1 MLRFAEEILLLLLNE
16 GSGATEEIAV
26 PEPVLHHTLAGAVL
40 MELALEDRIDTDL
53 DHLIVTDPTPLGDS
67 LIDPTLA
74 RIVETPEDRNAEYWV
89 RTVAQYADQVRSDAV
104 ARMLSR
110 GILTS
115 ADDGSISLARS
126 VARTRQ
132 YPSGDGSPE
141 QEVRLRI
148 MRVLFGDDIPGP
160 RDVVIICLAEAC
172 GLFRKI
178 LSRDELKEA
187 QDRIELVLKMDL
199 IGRSLIQ
206 SVRQFKPKEEA
217 VEEKGDPNL
226 PVVKGL
232 PILGSAL
239 QAGRNM
245 TQFIVESYRRHGP
258 VFEVNLFGINAIVIA
273 GLEANAFFE
282 KRGKFCLRNHEFWMD
297 FNRELN
303 VSKVMMSLEGNDHL
317 RYRQTSAPSYSR
329 TRYEGHL
336 DMAIDITRN
345 SLAEWEPNRPMW
357 AVRALQRIIVDQLG
371 TILTGLSPRGYVESL
386 HVFLDTLLA
395 VRVTKQRPMFLY
407 ARKFR
412 RARQRIDEL
421 CKQILADHRSGG
433 PRHEAADFVNDIL
446 DLHESDPQFMPET
459 DLNIAVLGPFLVGLD
474 TVAVSCAFMLY
485 ALLKHPDLMER
496 ATAEADALF
505 ADGNP
510 SARDLRKMDVT
521 HRVALEVLRM
531 YPIVPVLARISANSF
546 EFSGYRIPAGRR
558 VFVATSVPHFLPEVF
573 PDPKRFD
580 IDRYLPERAEHKQ
593 RNAFTPFG
601 GGPHRCMGAGFADAQ
616 ILLTMA
622 TILHHTELSLERPGY
637 ELQIGSMPT
646 PRPSKNFKFK
656 MVGRRN

>member
-16 GSGATEEIAV
+16 GAGATEEIAV

-40 MELALEDRIDTDL
+40 MELALEGRIDTDL

-74 RIVETPEDRNAEYWV
+74 RIVETAKDRNAEHWV
-89 RTVAQYADQVRSDAV
+89 RAVAQYAEQVRSEAI
-104 ARMLSR
+104 ARMLNR
-110 GILTS
+110 GVLTS
-115 ADDGSISLARS
+115 TDDGSISLARS
-126 VARTRQ
+126 VLRTRQ
-132 YPSGDGSPE
+132 YPSGDGNPE

-172 GLFRKI
+172 GLFKKI

-187 QDRIELVLKMDL
+187 QDRIDLVLKMDL
-199 IGRSLIQ
+199 IGRALIQ
-206 SVRQFKPKEEA
+206 SVRQFKPKDEA
-217 VEEKGDPNL
+217 GEPEGDPNL
-226 PVVKGL
+226 PMVRGL

-245 TQFIVESYRRHGP
+245 TQFVVQSYQRHGP
-258 VFEVNLFGINAIVIA
+258 VFEVDLFGVRAIVIA

-282 KRGKFCLRNHEFWMD
+282 KRGKFCLRNYEFWTD
-297 FNRELN
+297 FNKELN
-303 VSKVMMSLEGNDHL
+303 ASKVMMSLEGNDHL

-329 TRYEGHL
+329 TRYEGHI
-336 DMAIDITRN
+336 DMAIDIIRN
-345 SLAEWEPNRPMW
+345 NLSEWESNRPMSV
-357 AVRALQRIIVDQLG
+357 VRTLQRIITDQLG
-371 TILTGLSPRGYVESL
+371 TILTGLSPQGYVESL
-386 HVFLDTLLA
+386 RVFLDTLLA

-407 ARKFR
+407 ARRFR
-412 RARQRIDEL
+412 RARKQIDEL
-421 CKQILADHRSGG
+421 CEKILADHRAGG
-433 PRHEAADFVNDIL
+433 TRHEASDFVNDIL
-446 DLHESDPQFMPET
+446 ELHENDPQFMPET
-459 DLNIAVLGPFLVGLD
+459 DLNIAILGPFLVGLD
-474 TVAVSCAFMLY
+474 TVAISCSFMLY

-505 ADGNP
+505 ANGNP
-510 SARDLRKMDVT
+510 SARDLRKLDVT

-531 YPIVPVLARISANSF
+531 YPIVPILARVAANSF
-546 EFSGYRIPAGRR
+546 DFSGYRIPAGRT
-558 VFVATSVPHFLPEVF
+558 VLVGTSVPHFLPEVF

-622 TILHHTELSLERPGY
+622 TILHHTELALERPGY
-637 ELQIGSMPT
+637 ELQMGSMPT